1 MANVSVNF
9 KVLMEKHPTGTGVRG
24 LVSGI
29 PNYVN
34 ETCCVQMS
42 YAFDHAGAPVE
53 DYSNVKNP
61 VAGRKV
67 RAFNSGGRNYIFEV
81 SDMRFYLD
89 KRWGQAENY
98 NGTKDKMIASI
109 EGRTGVLAMGH
120 RHIDLWVGENIHRP
134 SLYRMD
140 YLWSNESI
148 KLRGVFFWEVT
159 SEFGF

>member
-1 MANVSVNF
+1 MANVCVNF
-9 KVLMEKHPTGTGVRG
+9 EVLQEKHPTGMEVRG
-24 LVSGI
+24 RVKGI
-29 PNYVN
+29 PSYVD

-42 YAFDHAGAPVE
+42 YAFNHSGAPVE
-53 DYSNVKNP
+53 DYSDVHNP

-67 RAFNSGGRNYIFEV
+67 RAFPSGGRNYIFEV

-98 NGTKDKMIASI
+98 TGTKDAMIAKI
-109 EGRTGVLAMGH
+109 KGRTGVLAMGH
-120 RHIDLWVGENIHRP
+120 RHIDLWLGENIHRP
-134 SLYRMD
+134 ALYRMG